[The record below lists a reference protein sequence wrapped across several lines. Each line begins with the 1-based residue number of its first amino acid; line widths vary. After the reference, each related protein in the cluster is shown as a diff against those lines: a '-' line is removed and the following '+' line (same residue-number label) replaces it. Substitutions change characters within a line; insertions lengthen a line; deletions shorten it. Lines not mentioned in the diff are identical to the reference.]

1 MKKFINSADTV
12 TADAVTAFV
21 KNYEDRLQKLPDVN
35 VVARRVKTQGKVGV
49 VIGNGAGHEPACIGF
64 VGENALDANAYGYLF
79 AAPGPN
85 HLLAAIHFADTGAG
99 VVVLVSNH
107 AGDVLNSHIAVQWA
121 IEDGIDARYVV
132 LYDDVLSAPKEQPLE
147 RRGTAGTYF
156 NYRMAGAYAAQ
167 GHSIDEV
174 VQMVERIRD
183 DTCTVTIASLPGI
196 SPITGEPMFEL
207 ADDRYQLGVGVH
219 GESSPDTVAVAP
231 VSEIASMMTEL
242 LVEDGEYQAGEELLV
257 LVNGCG
263 GTTQMELLSF
273 CGEVR
278 RCLESKGIE
287 MVRPAVGSFIT
298 TQEMQGIALSF
309 CRADKERQ
317 QLWFSRT
324 DAPGF
329 PRL

>member
-1 MKKFINSADTV
+1 MKKFINSVDTV
-12 TADAVTAFV
+12 TQDTVAAFV
-21 KNYEDRLQKLPDVN
+21 RNYDDRLQKLDGVN
-35 VVARRVKTQGKVGV
+35 VVARRQKVPGKVGV

-85 HLLAAIHFADTGAG
+85 HLLAAIHAADAGAG
-99 VVVLVSNH
+99 VVVLISNH
-107 AGDVLNSHIAVQWA
+107 AGDVLNSRIAVQWA
-121 IEDGIDARYVV
+121 IEDGIDARYVI
-132 LYDDVLSAPKEQPLE
+132 LYDDVLSAPRDQPLE

-167 GHSIDEV
+167 GHTIDEV
-174 VQMVERIRD
+174 VRMVERIRD
-183 DTCTVTIASLPGI
+183 DTRTVTIASRPGI
-196 SPITGEPMFEL
+196 SPITGEAMFDLSEGC
-207 ADDRYQLGVGVH
+207 YQLGVGVH
-219 GESSPDTVAVAP
+219 GESSPDTVRVAP
-231 VSEIASMMTEL
+231 VRDIAAMMTNL
-242 LVEDGEYQAGEELLV
+242 LLEDGGYHAGEELLV

-263 GTTQMELLSF
+263 GTTLMELLSF

-278 RCLESKGIE
+278 RCLEGKKIT

-298 TQEMQGIALSF
+298 TQEMQGIALAF
-309 CRADKERQ
+309 CRADEERK
-317 QLWFSRT
+317 QLWFSPT